1 MMGSRF
7 FIRDGAWTIRGRLAL
22 GVGSTILLFVV
33 GTILGLASLRRTQT
47 AMQSQLES
55 ALGLRQTLASLD
67 GATRDFVILAE
78 NDLLAGDPTYRAR
91 MDSLF
96 SLADSTRRVLT
107 TGSALSDQ
115 ARARIEHIGTLQSR
129 IGVRLALA
137 RAASD
142 LGRPEE
148 TVQQSRLSETLL
160 DSLFTES
167 RALQADQLAQ
177 SDRDLEDARTAASR
191 RQVYLAVLATL
202 GVLIASLFGFLT
214 WRAVIRPLSALT
226 STARRMGQGDLRCQL
241 DPEGLDA
248 EYRVLASAFVETTRR
263 LGGLVRA
270 IQTQA
275 TEVAASATAL
285 TNASSEAASATRQIS
300 ATVESIAHAA
310 AEQIHQL
317 TSSRTV
323 LERVGES
330 ANQLSDTAGASTA
343 LGAQIHQT
351 ATSARDDI
359 GQALVT
365 LSRARDVIAA
375 SASDVSRLEQAS
387 VSIDAFVAAIRD
399 VADMTN
405 LLALNA
411 AIEAARAGDHGRGF
425 AVVAEEVRQL
435 ATRSAQS
442 ALEVQSVVEAMQR
455 DVAAATRAFGDGV
468 RALGDVDDISRTATG
483 ALERIQTS
491 VAGLENVASSLS
503 TAASMNR
510 AAVRELVHQVDAT
523 TGGAEGQAAASEEA
537 AAGAQQSAA
546 STEEVAL
553 TAEKLLENAA
563 RLNDLVA
570 AFAV

>member
-1 MMGSRF
+1 MIGSHF
-7 FIRDGAWTIRGRLAL
+7 FIRGGAWTIRGRLAL
-22 GVGSTILLFVV
+22 GFGSTILLFVM
-33 GTILGLASLRRTQT
+33 GTILGLVSLRRTQT
-47 AMQSQLES
+47 AMQAQLHD
-55 ALGLRQTLASLD
+55 ALDLRQTLASLD

-78 NDLLAGDPTYRAR
+78 NDLLAGDPAYRAR

-96 SLADSTRRVLT
+96 SVADSTRRVLT
-107 TGSALSDQ
+107 TGTALSDE

-142 LGRPEE
+142 VGRPDE
-148 TVQQSRLSETLL
+148 TVRQARLSETLL

-167 RALQADQLAQ
+167 RALRANQLAQ
-177 SDRDLEDARTAASR
+177 SDRDLDEARAAAAQR
-191 RQVYLAVLATL
+191 EFYLVMLATL
-202 GVLIASLFGFLT
+202 GILVAVLFGSLT
-214 WRAVIRPLSALT
+214 WRAVVRPLGALASA
-226 STARRMGQGDLRCQL
+226 ARRMGDGDLRCQI
-241 DPEGLDA
+241 DPQGLDA
-248 EYRVLASAFVETTRR
+248 EYRVLANAFVETTRR

-285 TNASSEAASATRQIS
+285 TNASGEAASATRQIS

-323 LERVGES
+323 LERVGAS

-343 LGAQIHQT
+343 LGTQINET
-351 ATSARDDI
+351 ATRARDDI

-375 SASDVSRLEQAS
+375 SANDVSRLQQAS
-387 VSIDAFVAAIRD
+387 ASIDAFVAAIRD

-425 AVVAEEVRQL
+425 AVVADEVR
-435 ATRSAQS
+435 
-442 ALEVQSVVEAMQR
+442 
-455 DVAAATRAFGDGV
+455 
-468 RALGDVDDISRTATG
+468 
-483 ALERIQTS
+483 
-491 VAGLENVASSLS
+491 
-503 TAASMNR
+503 
-510 AAVRELVHQVDAT
+510 
-523 TGGAEGQAAASEEA
+523 
-537 AAGAQQSAA
+537 
-546 STEEVAL
+546 
-553 TAEKLLENAA
+553 
-563 RLNDLVA
+563 
-570 AFAV
+570 